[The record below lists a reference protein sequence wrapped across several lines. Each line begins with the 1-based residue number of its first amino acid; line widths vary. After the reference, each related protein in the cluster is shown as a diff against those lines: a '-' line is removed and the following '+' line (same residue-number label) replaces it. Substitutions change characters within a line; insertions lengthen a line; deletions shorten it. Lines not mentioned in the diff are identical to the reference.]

1 METRRPQFW
10 RGSVRERCV
19 GSHIVRLKLSLFLI
33 CSLLALGCRGVVEYI
48 QFTRDEPN
56 KADLVGTWEP
66 DESTVREMK
75 DRGGYDTTLPTRLVL
90 RSDGHFDLINMPDWW
105 GGSFAESRRVLES
118 DTGEWTVSQFAGSSV
133 WSLMLSSSKGLRP
146 VNLMGQKPP
155 YNLHFVL
162 GDPDSNESM
171 TFIKKS

>member
-1 METRRPQFW
+1 
-10 RGSVRERCV
+10 
-19 GSHIVRLKLSLFLI
+19 VRLKLSLLLI
-33 CSLLALGCRGVVEYI
+33 YSLLALGCRGVVEYI

-56 KADLVGTWEP
+56 KTALVGTWEP
-66 DESTVREMK
+66 DESTVRAMK
-75 DRGGYDTTLPTRLVL
+75 DRGGYDTSLPTRLVL

-105 GGSFAESRRVLES
+105 GGGQGESQRVLES
-118 DTGEWTVSQFAGSSV
+118 DSGEWSLSQFAGSSF
-133 WSLMLSSSKGLRP
+133 WSLILNSSKGQRS